1 MKRKNSPAALAAF
14 ALLTLLVSG
23 CGPKFSSPA
32 STTVTDANLAAK
44 IEQARTPADHE
55 DIARYY
61 DAQAGA
67 AERGATED
75 REVKRSYGRPWPP
88 GPSAGP
94 AAEGHYD
101 SATGTATLTLRGFG
115 PDAQGHYDR
124 LVESR
129 EDDAREYHALAE
141 WHREVGARSDRSQ
154 ASPGE

>member
-1 MKRKNSPAALAAF
+1 MKRKNHSAVLGGCVLL
-14 ALLTLLVSG
+14 ALLLGG
-23 CGPKFSSPA
+23 CGPKPA
-32 STTVTDANLAAK
+32 SPGTTVTDANLTSK
-44 IEQARTPADHE
+44 VEQARTPADHE

-61 DAQAGA
+61 DAQASA
-67 AERGATED
+67 AERAAAAD

-88 GPSAGP
+88 GLPAGP

-101 SATGTATLTLRGFG
+101 STTGTATLTLRGFG

-141 WHREVGARSDRSQ
+141 WHREVAARSGGAQ
-154 ASPGE
+154 GSPGE